1 MNRRN
6 KSKNPSSFCITTKF
20 CLLLIAF
27 NGYICSSCQYQQV
40 IGKARCG
47 HYTVKSYADAHG
59 GLCRKC
65 HSNFVTILELEKK
78 YGEDAVVD
86 YWYGM
91 ILTRLPESKEEVR
104 CFISYLID
112 FYQQK
117 LIETPSKQNYIR
129 KMLYMLN
136 SIQEPFD
143 IQTLR

>member
-1 MNRRN
+1 M
-6 KSKNPSSFCITTKF
+6 
-20 CLLLIAF
+20 
-27 NGYICSSCQYQQV
+27 

-59 GLCRKC
+59 GLYRKC
-65 HSNFVTILELEKK
+65 
-78 YGEDAVVD
+78 GEDAVVD

-104 CFISYLID
+104 CFISHLID

-143 IQTLR
+143 IETLR

>member
-1 MNRRN
+1 M
-6 KSKNPSSFCITTKF
+6 
-20 CLLLIAF
+20 
-27 NGYICSSCQYQQV
+27 

-47 HYTVKSYADAHG
+47 HYAVKSYTDAHG

-65 HSNFVTILELEKK
+65 HSNFVNIRGLEKK
-78 YGEDAVVD
+78 YGEDALVE

-91 ILTRLPESKEEVR
+91 ILTRLPESKEEIR
-104 CFISYLID
+104 CFVSHLID

-117 LIETPSKQNYIR
+117 LIEKPSKQKYIQ

-143 IQTLR
+143 IETLK

>member
-1 MNRRN
+1 
-6 KSKNPSSFCITTKF
+6 
-20 CLLLIAF
+20 
-27 NGYICSSCQYQQV
+27 V

-47 HYTVKSYADAHG
+47 HYAVKSYTDAHG

-65 HSNFVTILELEKK
+65 HSNFVNILGLEKK
-78 YGEDAVVD
+78 YGEDALVE

-91 ILTRLPESKEEVR
+91 ILTRLPESKEEIKCLV
-104 CFISYLID
+104 SHLID

-117 LIETPSKQNYIR
+117 LIETPSKQKYIQ

-143 IQTLR
+143 IETLR